1 MARAFSHHH
10 LIARLGVNFVH
21 PSSFSVA
28 DQNAALVQM
37 KTAGVRVI
45 QFGMEDKEDEKLI

>member
-21 PSSFSVA
+21 PSSFSIA
-28 DQNAALVQM
+28 DQNAALAQM

-45 QFGMEDKEDEKLI
+45 RFGMEDKEDEKLI